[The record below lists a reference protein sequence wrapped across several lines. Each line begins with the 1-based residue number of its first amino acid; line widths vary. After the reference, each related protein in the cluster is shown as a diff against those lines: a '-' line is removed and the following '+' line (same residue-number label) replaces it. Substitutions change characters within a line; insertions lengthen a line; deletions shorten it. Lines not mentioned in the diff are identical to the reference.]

1 MYLLQFLRYY
11 TSFICLQAF
20 YDTNGLPN
28 LHNHNVKKDCF
39 IGGIIE
45 MDAILYVI
53 FFIMPTVLCGIIMYI
68 LLTKVI
74 DFRFI
79 TKYYDKLY
87 VKYANN
93 SYLLYKKLR
102 PRRPMDMRDW
112 VLKYISFDYMN
123 CDSSN
128 YLKCSDCQSLT
139 YNEFIRYIEVLFK
152 VSKRLVIKDKQVLD
166 MLSSAPMSEED
177 IYEFIHKEILKA
189 LDKELD
195 CYYFEKLIRSNAS
208 DFLLFLDRNRPSTIP
223 PLEECPQS
231 KMGYY
236 ACMGNI
242 KSHLC
247 NKLESSAI

>member
-1 MYLLQFLRYY
+1 
-11 TSFICLQAF
+11 
-20 YDTNGLPN
+20 
-28 LHNHNVKKDCF
+28 
-39 IGGIIE
+39 
-45 MDAILYVI
+45 MDAILYVF

-236 ACMGNI
+236 ACIGNI